1 MNREL
6 ALGVIGFS
14 EGNGHPYS
22 WSALFN
28 GYDPEAMQ
36 ECGFPVIPSY
46 LVEHRFPEESIPD
59 AYVTRVWCPDPERAR
74 HVAKACRIGEVCERP
89 EEMIGV
95 VDAVLLA
102 RDDVESPQRREL
114 VELFL
119 DAGVPLFVDK
129 PLALSLSEAQALL
142 ERQQWRGQ
150 IFSGS
155 ALAHAPELAG
165 ARDRPPVGEVRY
177 LEGIAP
183 KSWERYAVHAI
194 DPALALLG
202 EQGRVEGATVSSAT
216 HTHVVTVR
224 WESGLQGTFTILRD
238 TPTRVG
244 LRLHGEGGPLELRF
258 LDTFGAFKAALEAFV
273 RQVRERR
280 PHPGQALLLPVIEVI
295 EHGMAQRA

>member
-1 MNREL
+1 MNSKL

-22 WSALFN
+22 WSAIFN

-46 LVEHRFPEESIPD
+46 LAEHRFPEESIPD
-59 AYVTRVWCPDPERAR
+59 AHVTRVWCPDLERAR
-74 HVAKACRIGEVCERP
+74 HVAKACHIGGVCERP
-89 EEMIGV
+89 EEMIGM

-142 ERQQWRGQ
+142 ERQQWPGQ

-155 ALAHAPELAG
+155 ALAHAPELDE
-165 ARDRPPVGEVRY
+165 ARDLPPVGEVRY
-177 LEGIAP
+177 LAGIAP
-183 KSWERYAVHAI
+183 KSWEHYAVHAI
-194 DPALALLG
+194 DPALALIG
-202 EQGRVEGATVSSAT
+202 PQGRIVRATISPSA
-216 HTHVVTVR
+216 HSHVVTVH
-224 WESGLQGTFTILRD
+224 WESGLQATFTTLKE

-244 LRLHGEGGPLELRF
+244 LRLHGPGGPLELRF

-280 PHPGQALLLPVIEVI
+280 PHPSQALLLPVIDVI
-295 EHGMAQRA
+295 EHGIALSG